1 MCLTRGVTIWHGHV
15 LVERISTA
23 QHLATRTLLLVCV
36 CSVLMGSSA
45 LTCCL
50 RLSSQGEDTALALEL
65 QCRGRTGVYLRERLA
80 VGEVPEGLRATCMQK
95 SRW

>member
-1 MCLTRGVTIWHGHV
+1 MAWS
-15 LVERISTA
+15 STY
-23 QHLATRTLLLVCV
+23 QLHNTLLRAPCCLYTFA
-36 CSVLMGSSA
+36 LLLGASA
-45 LTCCL
+45 FTCCL